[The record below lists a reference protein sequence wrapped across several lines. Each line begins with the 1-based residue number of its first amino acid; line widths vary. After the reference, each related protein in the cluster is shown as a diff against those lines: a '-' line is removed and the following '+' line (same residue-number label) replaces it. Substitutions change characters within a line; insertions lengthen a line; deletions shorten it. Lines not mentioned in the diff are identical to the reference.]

1 MSLLNEISV
10 RWTVRERPSLWSY
23 ILLTRQNIINLDPQK
38 CTSIQKGFISWVELQ
53 IQEFTV
59 KIFYETS
66 RSRDNLVT
74 NHMTTSRDTILIY
87 TCTYPRNFCQR
98 RIWIKTRWLIGNIR
112 TSFNKKWKCSFN
124 RAPRTVLLHVCM
136 HDKFLVQR
144 TLYLVE
150 GKFQLLLMV
159 FDRLF
164 RYRYQHQNTQA
175 VIRLQQDVPFEL
187 HNVMPMNNPCA

>member
-1 MSLLNEISV
+1 MLLPLYLLPFPDIYQVVLPKMSLLNEISV

-112 TSFNKKWKCSFN
+112 TSINQKWKCSLN
-124 RAPRTVLLHVCM
+124 RALRTDLPVY
-136 HDKFLVQR
+136 DSQ
-144 TLYLVE
+144 E
-150 GKFQLLLMV
+150 
-159 FDRLF
+159 DP
-164 RYRYQHQNTQA
+164 
-175 VIRLQQDVPFEL
+175 VPGWR
-187 HNVMPMNNPCA
+187 